1 VLYIQSSHR
10 RERIKIFQKAVDLIN
25 LIYDEGDCGF
35 CYYHLC
41 ELYIW
46 IVNCYIELKD
56 YEKAAEYLDR
66 GLEHA
71 KKYDE
76 LPDKTIHIS
85 FLVRGYV
92 FDVSNVYSGYEGNEM
107 KRELIISTNMIFIMK
122 FVNKLG
128 LKRLLTNTNHLQK
141 M

>member
-1 VLYIQSSHR
+1 MLYIQSSHR

-92 FDVSNVYSGYEGNEM
+92 FDVSMYTPVM
-107 KRELIISTNMIFIMK
+107 KAMK
-122 FVNKLG
+122 
-128 LKRLLTNTNHLQK
+128 
-141 M
+141 